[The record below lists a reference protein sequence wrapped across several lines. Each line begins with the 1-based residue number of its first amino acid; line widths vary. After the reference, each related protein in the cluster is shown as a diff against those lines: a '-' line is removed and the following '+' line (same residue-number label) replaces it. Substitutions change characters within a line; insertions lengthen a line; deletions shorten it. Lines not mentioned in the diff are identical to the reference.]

1 TLAIYASKYG
11 QVAVGFKDRI
21 RIYSL
26 LMEGLRVLRDIPQ
39 KNCRAVAYSH
49 GGHLLAVASGFSL
62 VVYTSITAQQVH
74 CFTGHIAAITLVKWG
89 PRDNILFS
97 TGQDG
102 NVYGWVSLGG

>member
-1 TLAIYASKYG
+1 M
-11 QVAVGFKDRI
+11 AVGFKDRI

-62 VVYTSITAQQVH
+62 VVYTSITAQQV
-74 CFTGHIAAITLVKWG
+74 CSVNRSNTTAV
-89 PRDNILFS
+89 
-97 TGQDG
+97 
-102 NVYGWVSLGG
+102 